1 MVSAFPLW
9 RTGLLLTSIFVAW
22 LVLQILAGHTV
33 TSGYAGVVAL
43 WGLSGLLYVA
53 AFVGVWHPRQLAPST
68 VAVRARAALRAHGA
82 ELALVGGLLLL
93 GGILRFWALGSIPD
107 VMSGDEGRIGNL
119 SLNAA
124 RDGINPFTTS
134 FGHGAL
140 YLWAMGLPLTWWG
153 VDLGS
158 LRLLSAL
165 AGALTVLATYLLTR
179 AMFGVVVAALA
190 GLLVA
195 VNHFHLHFSRVAVAG
210 GIMDA
215 LFATVAFWLLY
226 RGLSANRRRDFVLSG
241 VVMGVHLYV
250 YMGARLVIA
259 IALAYALLLALC
271 DWRRAAANGG
281 NFAALLGAVA
291 VVGAPMAYWM
301 WSRPEA
307 FNARVDR
314 VGIFQNGWIAETAS
328 SSGRGIPDLL
338 WQQISQAFL
347 VFNYYPAKGFYEATL
362 PVFDSLAA
370 TTLVLGAA
378 YVLWHLRQP
387 RCLLL
392 AIWVGAA
399 VIVGGAALVSPAESA
414 YRVLMVLPAVASL
427 AALGAVELVRL
438 PLRAG
443 VYGSRVAA
451 GSLLGFA
458 LLVGGFNVN
467 YYFREFMTTCRYEE
481 GLTRIASRVG
491 SYLGTLDRGYV
502 AYAYG
507 APRFYYGVHPSVD
520 FLSRQLPVLP
530 MDELGKPF
538 ATAVPGG
545 LASAGGVVFLFAPER
560 EELREQVRS
569 RFPGGQ
575 DLELRDCGETVMQV
589 YRLPPP
595 GQR

>member
-1 MVSAFPLW
+1 M
-9 RTGLLLTSIFVAW
+9 
-22 LVLQILAGHTV
+22 
-33 TSGYAGVVAL
+33 
-43 WGLSGLLYVA
+43 
-53 AFVGVWHPRQLAPST
+53 VGVWRPRRLAPST
-68 VAVRARAALRAHGA
+68 VAARARTALRAHGA
-82 ELALVGGLLLL
+82 EVALVGGLLLL

-107 VMSGDEGRIGNL
+107 VMSGDEGRIGSL

-134 FGHGAL
+134 FGHGGL
-140 YLWAMGLPLTWWG
+140 YLWATGLPLTWWG
-153 VDLGS
+153 VDLTS

-165 AGALTVLATYLLTR
+165 AGALTVLATYLLAR
-179 AMFGVVVAALA
+179 AMFGVAVAALA

-195 VNHFHLHFSRVAVAG
+195 VDHFHLHFSRLAVAG

-226 RGLSANRRRDFVLSG
+226 RGVSANRRRDFVLSG
-241 VVMGVHLYV
+241 VVMGLHCYV
-250 YMGARLVIA
+250 YSGAWLVVA
-259 IALAYALLLALC
+259 IALAYALLLAVC
-271 DWRRAAANGG
+271 DWRRAAANGT

-291 VVGAPMAYWM
+291 VVGAPMAYALG
-301 WSRPEA
+301 SGAEP
-307 FNARVDR
+307 FNAGDGVS
-314 VGIFQNGWIAETAS
+314 IFQSGWLVEAAS
-328 SSGRGIPDLL
+328 SSGRGIADLL

-347 VFNYYPAKGFYEATL
+347 VFNYYPAKGFYEASL
-362 PVFDSLAA
+362 PIFNPLAGA
-370 TTLVLGAA
+370 TLVLGAA

-392 AIWVGAA
+392 ALWVGVA
-399 VIVGGAALVSPAESA
+399 VVVGGAALVSPAESA
-414 YRVLMVLPAVASL
+414 YRVLLAFPAVAIL
-427 AALGAVELVRL
+427 AALGAAELVWL

-443 VYGSRVAA
+443 VYGTRVAA
-451 GSLLGFA
+451 GGLLGFA
-458 LLVGGFNVN
+458 LLVGAINVN
-467 YYFREFMTTCRYEE
+467 YYFREFMTTCRYEA

-520 FLSRQLPVLP
+520 FLSHQLPVTA
-530 MDELGKPF
+530 MDELGKPV
-538 ATAVPGG
+538 ATAVPEG
-545 LASAGGVVFLFAPER
+545 LAPAGGVVFLFAPER
-560 EELREQVRS
+560 EELHEQVRS
-569 RFPGGQ
+569 RYPGGQ